1 MEIRELQQI
10 LNDVKNN
17 VAKLVKGH
25 DNVLTKTVCAFFS
38 GGHLL
43 LEDVPG
49 TGKTTLAKAL
59 AKSLGMK
66 FSRIQF
72 TPDLM
77 PSDITGVS
85 IFNPKTSAF
94 EFKKGPVFA
103 NMILADEINRAS
115 PRTQSAMLEAMGE
128 GQVST
133 DAGQFVLE
141 KPFFVIA
148 TQNNIESKGTYALPE
163 SQMDRFSM
171 KLSLGYVSAEAE
183 MEILNGRGFVTALDE
198 LEPAV
203 SFEKACEAIRA
214 VEEIKVSDELKYFMV
229 TLVNATRSAPNVKLG
244 ASPRGALSLMKSAQ
258 AAAAFD
264 GRDFVIPDDILTNA
278 VPVLAHRLIL
288 DNSAFIS
295 GTSKEKVVASVLEN
309 IKVPV

>member
-1 MEIRELQQI
+1 MENAELRQI

-17 VAKLVKGH
+17 IARLVKGH
-25 DNVLTKTVCAFFS
+25 DAVITKTVCAFFS

-66 FSRIQF
+66 FNRIQF

-77 PSDITGVS
+77 PSDITGISVY
-85 IFNPKTSAF
+85 NPKTSVF

-103 NMILADEINRAS
+103 NIVLADEINRAS
-115 PRTQSAMLEAMGE
+115 PRTQSALLEAMGE

-148 TQNNIESKGTYALPE
+148 TQNNIESKGTYTLPE
-163 SQMDRFSM
+163 SQMDRFAM

-183 MEILNGRGFVTALDE
+183 MEILNGRGFVNE
-198 LEPAV
+198 LEDLDAAV
-203 SFEKACEAIRA
+203 SFDKACEAIRA
-214 VEEIKVSDELKYFMV
+214 VEEIKVSDELKYFIIK
-229 TLVNATRSAPNVKLG
+229 LVDSTRNAPNVKLG
-244 ASPRGALSLMKSAQ
+244 ASPRAALSLMKAAQ
-258 AAAAFD
+258 ATAAFD
-264 GRDFVIPDDILTNA
+264 GRDFVIPDDILSNA
-278 VPVLAHRLIL
+278 VHALAHRIIL
-288 DNSAFIS
+288 DNSSFVS
-295 GTSKEKVVASVLEN
+295 GNSKESVIATLLEN